1 MLSSTTL
8 SEPTRVLLVDDNS
21 AMLSRAGAVLADQC
35 LIVGVVQDGPAALA
49 AAKSLHPDVIVLD
62 ISMPGMN
69 GLEVASRLRATG
81 STAAVVFLTV
91 HDEDDFV
98 LAAASAGGIGY
109 VVKSR
114 LVSDLPQAVREA
126 RAGRRF
132 VSARR

>member
-1 MLSSTTL
+1 MPSSTTL

-69 GLEVASRLRATG
+69 GLEVASRLRAAE
-81 STAAVVFLTV
+81 STAAIVFLTV
-91 HDEDDFV
+91 HDEEEFV
-98 LAAASAGGIGY
+98 LAATSAGAIGY
-109 VVKSR
+109 VLKSR
-114 LVSDLPQAVREA
+114 LVSDLPAAVREA

-132 VSARR
+132 VSVRR